1 MIMIKMISKMARQY
15 DAYLHRVMIGERNRF
30 LKKYLHRKSV
40 FTSFSDLSPQE
51 LMVPSDDQMKF
62 PKAKCFTVGDAVCFI
77 KDEKLYDALKSLS
90 EEERKLVLCF
100 YYGKF
105 KPREL
110 ARLCHIE
117 VDQIYYQKNKIL
129 TSLREIL
136 EGG

>member
-1 MIMIKMISKMARQY
+1 MIKMISKLTRQY

-51 LMVPSDDQMKF
+51 LIVPSDDQMKF
-62 PKAKCFTVGDAVCFI
+62 PKANCFTVGDAICFV
-77 KDEKLYDALKSLS
+77 KDEKLYEALKSLS

-105 KPREL
+105 KPCEL